1 MFFARKRKQYQQQKQ
16 IMKLDYILA
25 SLVIASIT
33 EAAPIK
39 RGLLDDLF
47 GTSSSNTAAPAP
59 AAAPVVAP
67 AAQQAANVNTAPA
80 VAPATTTTAAAASS
94 KGFWAGLFGGGLTN
108 TASTAAAPAAP
119 AQAPVSVA
127 SAAAPVVAVAP
138 AASTPKS
145 TSSSSSFGGFFSN
158 LYNDFFGS
166 SSSSSSANANS
177 QPQAPAQAQA
187 PVQVTKPTAAAP
199 VVVTSEQVYTS
210 VVTSATAAPAA
221 AATASSDSDD
231 YSAEGLFGFLF
242 GGGSDGGKASAAASA
257 SGSVSLNPIDG
268 SGLGSGSGSGNSA
281 GNSGS
286 SSGTTLGIGYQGG
299 SPGKNTASINTATAT
314 AVNGGSAAGATAAAG
329 SLGITYSPYTKSDG
343 CKSASQIAQDI
354 AKLSNYEVIRLYS
367 TDCSG
372 IENVLSAMGSN
383 QKLFLGVWNIDSPQ
397 GELQDIVSAIKQSSS
412 GWNVVH
418 TIAIGNERVNAG
430 AASVAQV
437 QQAVDISKKYLKSQG
452 YNGPI
457 VTVDTLV
464 AYVGNPQLCE
474 MSDYLAVN
482 SHPYWDGGVQPENSG
497 QWLLQQIA
505 HLQSVCGSS
514 KDVLITETGWP
525 TQGDSYGQCVPSVQN
540 QVAAVK
546 SIVKS
551 LSDKVIMFTMFND
564 YWKDPG
570 AYNVEQHWGLY
581 GDPSS

>member
-1 MFFARKRKQYQQQKQ
+1 
-16 IMKLDYILA
+16 MKLDYILA

-39 RGLLDDLF
+39 RGLFEDLF
-47 GTSSSNTAAPAP
+47 GTSSSNTAPAPAP
-59 AAAPVVAP
+59 AAAPAP
-67 AAQQAANVNTAPA
+67 APAPAAAAQQAVNVNTPPAAAPA
-80 VAPATTTTAAAASS
+80 AAPATTTAASSS
-94 KGFWAGLFGGGLTN
+94 KGFWAGLFGGDSTN
-108 TASTAAAPAAP
+108 TASTAAAAAAP
-119 AQAPVSVA
+119 APASASVA
-127 SAAAPVVAVAP
+127 SAPAAVAPVAAP
-138 AASTPKS
+138 AASTPQS

-166 SSSSSSANANS
+166 SSANANP

-187 PVQVTKPTAAAP
+187 PVQATKPTSAAP
-199 VVVTSEQVYTS
+199 VVVTSAQIYTS
-210 VVTSATAAPAA
+210 VVTSAAPAA
-221 AATASSDSDD
+221 AAASPVAANGNSGSDD
-231 YSAEGLFGFLF
+231 YSAEGLFAFLF
-242 GGGSDGGKASAAASA
+242 GGGKASATASSASA
-257 SGSVSLNPIDG
+257 SSNPIYG
-268 SGLGSGSGSGNSA
+268 SGSDSGSGSGSGNSA
-281 GNSGS
+281 GNTGS
-286 SSGTTLGIGYQGG
+286 SSGTTLGVGYQGG

-314 AVNGGSAAGATAAAG
+314 AINGGSAAGATAAAG

-397 GELQDIVSAIKQSSS
+397 GELQDIVNAVKQSSS

-437 QQAVDISKKYLKSQG
+437 QQAVDLSKKYLKSQG

-525 TQGDSYGQCVPSVQN
+525 TQGDAYGQCVPSVQN